1 MVLIDDTFLQLA
13 DLRVLR
19 GDQLIEQLNLN
30 RQPSGTSQ
38 THGVRSG
45 STIVRRA
52 GAKGVELLV
61 EPGDHSLNPP
71 LSLGATQSTQVRV
84 ECRRQLARRLV
95 VRVIARR

>member
-1 MVLIDDTFLQLA
+1 MSARRRGGRTHSRALVVPIDDTLLQLA

-19 GDQLIEQLNLN
+19 GDQLIEQLDLN

-45 STIVRRA
+45 GTIVRRA

-61 EPGDHSLNPP
+61 EPGDHSLDPA
-71 LSLGATQSTQVRV
+71 LSFGAAQSTQVG
-84 ECRRQLARRLV
+84 
-95 VRVIARR
+95 I